1 VTPIGSRAPFG
12 MLTGKE
18 IGKTERSF
26 FEMLAL
32 RPKVAKKPVLAVVER
47 DDDAR
52 LAIDGASD
60 RRVVGGV

>member
-1 VTPIGSRAPFG
+1 

-32 RPKVAKKPVLAVVER
+32 RPKVAKKPVVLTVVER

-52 LAIDGASD
+52 LAIEGASD

>member
-1 VTPIGSRAPFG
+1 

-32 RPKVAKKPVLAVVER
+32 RPKEAKKPVLTVVER

-52 LAIDGASD
+52 LAIEGASD